1 MSFGKAAFADH
12 DSFPFFTVFLGFLL
26 LLLGLSTVPLSSVP
40 DTGTPLL
47 SQFRVPLVHR
57 PGHVIQPHDH
67 LHHFVLGMSM
77 TNSSIFRFVKFLE
90 GWEWWE
96 NKALVEPYKAYHP
109 YTFGSK
115 STDLFGII

>member
-1 MSFGKAAFADH
+1 MSFVKAAFADN
-12 DSFPFFTVFLGFLL
+12 SFPSFTVFLGFLL

-40 DTGTPLL
+40 GTGTPVVEPV
-47 SQFRVPLVHR
+47 S
-57 PGHVIQPHDH
+57 
-67 LHHFVLGMSM
+67 
-77 TNSSIFRFVKFLE
+77 SSIGAQTRTLYSAIRPPPSLCPWHVYDKLLDFPVCKFLV

-96 NKALVEPYKAYHP
+96 SKALVEPYKAYHP